1 MPKFPTPS
9 RCRRNLHHAGIRL
22 RPLFDVLDNSCFLKW
37 AIEIHQKP
45 FPPPGVPYLDDQQ
58 GWEDYLNFDVRTQE
72 ELETQEPTPNPKQ
85 EGRPDSP
92 HNGIVVVAAAA
103 AAAEDDLL
111 DSERGSLVI
120 CNPDRLSLLH
130 GDPDASHSPTEAF
143 LFPPHGSLT
152 VCNPDSGEALPEE
165 QDDVSETPQ
174 EYVLSQAPGSP
185 ASPLY
190 QSFGLEDGCECA
202 PSGDSSDVYQEEH
215 IFFGTPE
222 TAQAVP
228 LLPLHQP
235 RLVTVPSPP
244 APPYRTLLSQNPR
257 RRGVIFLFL

>member
-1 MPKFPTPS
+1 MPKLPTPS
-9 RCRRNLHHAGIRL
+9 RCRRNLHHAGLRL

-58 GWEDYLNFDVRTQE
+58 GWEDYLSFEVRSQE
-72 ELETQEPTPNPKQ
+72 ELDTEEPTP
-85 EGRPDSP
+85 SP
-92 HNGIVVVAAAA
+92 EQQDGPRNGIVVVATAAA
-103 AAAEDDLL
+103 AADDLL
-111 DSERGSLVI
+111 DSESGPLAI
-120 CNPDRLSLLH
+120 CNPDRLSLHH
-130 GDPDASHSPTEAF
+130 GEPQASLSPTEAF
-143 LFPPHGSLT
+143 LFPPYASLT

-165 QDDVSETPQ
+165 QEGVSETPQ
-174 EYVLSQAPGSP
+174 EYVLSQAPASP

-190 QSFGLEDGCECA
+190 QSVGLEDGLEDGYKCA
-202 PSGDSSDVYQEEH
+202 LSGDSSDVHQEEDT
-215 IFFGTPE
+215 FFWSPE

-228 LLPLHQP
+228 LLPVRQP

-257 RRGVIFLFL
+257 RRGVIFPFL